1 MIRDSVLLT
10 RAGGNNTKFATALDE
25 ISLKLLYRPVLQIE
39 PVEIGAR
46 CLENIENLDLY
57 DHIIFISTNSV
68 IYGLGPLMDRWPQ
81 WPVKL
86 KWFAVGDSTASQLR
100 DAGIAPIV
108 PQKYSS
114 EGLLELPWLKSIQL
128 QRVLI
133 VRGLGGRETLK
144 RALIKRGA
152 VVDYLEVYKRS
163 ENHWSGEIVTPF
175 EVDKLLATIVYS
187 AESLMIFDRQISDA
201 VRHLPLLVPSSR
213 VAGIARERG
222 FTRVFAV
229 QPKDEALIGQL
240 VDLKD

>member
-1 MIRDSVLLT
+1 
-10 RAGGNNTKFATALDE
+10 
-25 ISLKLLYRPVLQIE
+25 
-39 PVEIGAR
+39 
-46 CLENIENLDLY
+46 
-57 DHIIFISTNSV
+57 
-68 IYGLGPLMDRWPQ
+68 MDRWPQ

-86 KWFAVGDSTASQLR
+86 KWFAVGDSTANQLR
-100 DAGIAPIV
+100 DTGIAPIV

-114 EGLLELPWLKSIQL
+114 EGLLELPGLKSIQQ

-144 RALIKRGA
+144 QALIKRGA

-240 VDLKD
+240 VDLKN

>member
-1 MIRDSVLLT
+1 M
-10 RAGGNNTKFATALDE
+10 
-25 ISLKLLYRPVLQIE
+25 
-39 PVEIGAR
+39 
-46 CLENIENLDLY
+46 
-57 DHIIFISTNSV
+57 
-68 IYGLGPLMDRWPQ
+68 
-81 WPVKL
+81 
-86 KWFAVGDSTASQLR
+86 
-100 DAGIAPIV
+100 
-108 PQKYSS
+108 
-114 EGLLELPWLKSIQL
+114 
-128 QRVLI
+128 LI

-144 RALIKRGA
+144 QALIKRGA

-187 AESLMIFDRQISDA
+187 AESLMIFYRQISDA

-240 VDLKD
+240 VDLKN

>member
-1 MIRDSVLLT
+1 LIRDSVLLT

-25 ISLKLLYRPVLQIE
+25 ISLKLLHRPVLQIE

-57 DHIIFISTNSV
+57 DHIIFIST
-68 IYGLGPLMDRWPQ
+68 
-81 WPVKL
+81 KL
-86 KWFAVGDSTASQLR
+86 KWFAVGDSTANQLR
-100 DAGIAPIV
+100 DTGIAPIV

-114 EGLLELPWLKSIQL
+114 EGLLELPGLKSIQQ

-144 RALIKRGA
+144 QALIKRGA

-240 VDLKD
+240 VDLKN